1 MSRTLPSHLPA
12 RFWFEAI
19 TAAAGLALFVLTLF
33 TREWF
38 EALTGL
44 DPDGGGGSLEILLAI
59 GLLAISAVSMVAAR
73 RVHRRAATAMLS
85 VGSPPFSTRVR

>member
-1 MSRTLPSHLPA
+1 VRHLPA

-19 TAAAGLALFVLTLF
+19 TAAVGLGLFVLTLF

-44 DPDGGGGSLEILLAI
+44 DPDGGNGAMEIALAL
-59 GLLAISAVSMVAAR
+59 GLLAISAASAFAAR
-73 RVHRRAATAMLS
+73 RVYVTNT
-85 VGSPPFSTRVR
+85 V

>member
-1 MSRTLPSHLPA
+1 MSRLATNLPA
-12 RFWFEAI
+12 RFWLEAI

-44 DPDGGGGSLEILLAI
+44 DPDGGNGSLEILLAV
-59 GLLAISAVSMVAAR
+59 GLLTVSAVSMFAAH
-73 RVHRRAATAMLS
+73 RVYRRAFAAA
-85 VGSPPFSTRVR
+85 